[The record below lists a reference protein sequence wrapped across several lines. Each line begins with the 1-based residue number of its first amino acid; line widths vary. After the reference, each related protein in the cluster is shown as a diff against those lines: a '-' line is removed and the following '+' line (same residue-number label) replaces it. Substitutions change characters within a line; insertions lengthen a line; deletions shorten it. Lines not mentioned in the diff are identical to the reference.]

1 MFKAYIPEA
10 IPGLRKPLFLV
21 SNPEGGSRL
30 YQTIP
35 RDEFAGIIGEVPD
48 ARDADIV
55 IAPHEYAD
63 LLKHPAQFEQYRS
76 LARDAGKRLLL
87 SAYQDDNSPI
97 RVGGAVVLRPGAYK
111 SKLAPNEV
119 IMPPYIEDI
128 GKIHGILPLGK
139 GDTPAVGFVGKAGF
153 GGMRERVRY
162 ALRNFILRHGAER
175 EGLYFRR
182 RALEVLKSD
191 SRIQLSAIVRSSFSA
206 NRKTVEI
213 PPEVARREY
222 VDNIKNNLFIL
233 APRGDGNFSFR
244 FFEALSAGRIPVLVE
259 TDNALPLE
267 DRIKYDEFI
276 VRCPSRSMSELP
288 ERIYRFWADRS
299 DSELRDAQRKAR
311 EVFERYLYAPA
322 FFRTICTPEFLD
334 SIPKV

>member
-1 MFKAYIPEA
+1 MLKTFIPEA
-10 IPGLRKPLFLV
+10 VPGLRKPLFLV
-21 SNPEGGSRL
+21 SNPEGGSHL
-30 YQTIP
+30 FQTIP
-35 RDEFAGIIGEVPD
+35 RDEFAGIIREVPD
-48 ARDADIV
+48 VRDADVV

-87 SAYQDDNSPI
+87 SAYQDDNAPI
-97 RVGGAVVLRPGAYK
+97 RAEDAIVLRPGAYR

-139 GDTPAVGFVGKAGF
+139 GDVPTVGFVGKAGF
-153 GGMRERVRY
+153 AGARERVRY
-162 ALRNFILRHGAER
+162 AIRNFVLQHGAER
-175 EGLYFRR
+175 TGVYFRR
-182 RALEVLKSD
+182 HALKVLKLD
-191 SRIQLSAIVRSSFSA
+191 SRIRLSAIVRSSFSA
-206 NRKTVEI
+206 NRKTVEV

-222 VDNIKNNLFIL
+222 IDNIKNNLFTL

-244 FFEALSAGRIPVLVE
+244 FFEALSAGRIPVLIE

-276 VRCPSRSMSELP
+276 VRCPWQHMSELP
-288 ERIYRFWADRS
+288 ERIYRFWSERS
-299 DSELRDAQRKAR
+299 DSELRAVQQKAR
-311 EVFERYLYAPA
+311 EAFETYLYAPA
-322 FFRTICTPEFLD
+322 FFRTVFTPEYLS
-334 SIPKV
+334 SIPEV